1 MQSFLILFLTF
12 FVFSI
17 VVAYADAAQVVD
29 VQGTNVTVQSGDD
42 EMLVSTEK
50 YFILND
56 SNKKVGIVTIT
67 AASENK
73 AHAELIKGVAKKGY
87 KLIPYEQKASA
98 ATATPAEAKP
108 ISESGSRKKSS
119 EKKSTSNL
127 GVFAEIMINSLS
139 VDLGTTNVT
148 MSGTSFAFAFA
159 YQHNLT
165 ESLKARYPIGF
176 RSYGVQAQNSI
187 CTTGNCDLS
196 ITYLSL
202 GGKLDYFLDD
212 SVSIG
217 GGTEY
222 LLPASK
228 SSSFLSSDQ
237 IAANSIVS
245 FGAGWLASPSVPI
258 SFSYNMFLGNKDA
271 PASFIAIQTGYL
283 W

>member
-1 MQSFLILFLTF
+1 MQSLLILFLTF
-12 FVFSI
+12 FVF
-17 VVAYADAAQVVD
+17 VGANAAQVLD
-29 VQGTNVTVQSGDD
+29 VQGTKVTVQASADD
-42 EMLVSTEK
+42 MLVSTEK

-56 SNKKVGIVTIT
+56 SNKKVGIITIT
-67 AASENK
+67 AASENT
-73 AHAELIKGVAKKGY
+73 ATADLVKGVAKKGY
-87 KLIPYEQKASA
+87 RLIPYEQTA
-98 ATATPAEAKP
+98 AAAPAEAKP
-108 ISESGSRKKSS
+108 VSVGGSGKKASKKSV
-119 EKKSTSNL
+119 TSL
-127 GVFAEIMINSLS
+127 GVFAEIMVNSLS
-139 VDLGTTNVT
+139 VKLGTTNVT

-187 CTTGNCDLS
+187 CTAGNCDLS
-196 ITYLSL
+196 VTYLSL
-202 GGKLDYFLDD
+202 GGKLDYYMGD

-217 GGTEY
+217 GGFEY

-245 FGAGWLASPSVPI
+245 IGAGWLVSPSVPI
-258 SFSYNMFLGNKDA
+258 SFSYNMFLSNKDV